1 MYTVGRAVTSPDLR
15 ERYTGWLRRAAP
27 ALLLPLATTALVQ
40 VSSTAAWWDGPV
52 PTGGAMRYLFIS
64 VAAASVVVG
73 RNIRTRDTGQGP
85 LEVAAMV
92 SLSWKLVVYAI
103 APVVIGAVLSMM
115 TRQVW
120 DYYAMLV
127 VTLIGLLLLF
137 PRYDQWVA
145 WSATA
150 EGSA

>member
-1 MYTVGRAVTSPDLR
+1 MTSLDLR
-15 ERYTGWLRRAAP
+15 EGYVGWLRRAAP
-27 ALLLPLATTALVQ
+27 TLVLPLVTTALVQ
-40 VSSTAAWWDGPV
+40 MLSTAAWWDDPV
-52 PTGGAMRYLFIS
+52 PTGGAMRYLFMS
-64 VAAASVVVG
+64 VAVASVVVG
-73 RNIRTRDTGQGP
+73 RNIRTRDTGRGP
-85 LEVAAMV
+85 LEVAAMI

-127 VTLIGLLLLF
+127 VTLIGLWLLF

>member
-1 MYTVGRAVTSPDLR
+1 MVGRPVTSPDLR
-15 ERYTGWLRRAAP
+15 EGYVRWLRRAAP
-27 ALLLPLATTALVQ
+27 TLVLPLLTTALVQ
-40 VSSTAAWWDGPV
+40 TASATAWWDDPV
-52 PTGGAMRYLFIS
+52 PAGGAMRYLFIS
-64 VAAASVVVG
+64 VAVASVVVG
-73 RNIRTRDTGQGP
+73 RNIRTRDTGGGP
-85 LEVAAMV
+85 LDLTSLT

-127 VTLIGLLLLF
+127 VTLIGLWLLF
-137 PRYDQWVA
+137 PRFDQWAA
-145 WSATA
+145 WSSAG

>member
-1 MYTVGRAVTSPDLR
+1 
-15 ERYTGWLRRAAP
+15 
-27 ALLLPLATTALVQ
+27 
-40 VSSTAAWWDGPV
+40 
-52 PTGGAMRYLFIS
+52 MRYLFIS

>member
-1 MYTVGRAVTSPDLR
+1 MTSPDLR
-15 ERYTGWLRRAAP
+15 EGYVRWLRRAAP
-27 ALLLPLATTALVQ
+27 TLALPLATTALVQ
-40 VSSTAAWWDGPV
+40 AASTAAWWDDPV
-52 PTGGAMRYLFIS
+52 PAGGAMRYLFIS
-64 VAAASVVVG
+64 VAVASVVVG
-73 RNIRTRDTGQGP
+73 RNIRTRDTASTP
-85 LEVAAMV
+85 LDVAAMA

-103 APVVIGAVLSMM
+103 APVVIGAVLSIM

-127 VTLIGLLLLF
+127 VTLVGLWLLF

-145 WSATA
+145 WAATA